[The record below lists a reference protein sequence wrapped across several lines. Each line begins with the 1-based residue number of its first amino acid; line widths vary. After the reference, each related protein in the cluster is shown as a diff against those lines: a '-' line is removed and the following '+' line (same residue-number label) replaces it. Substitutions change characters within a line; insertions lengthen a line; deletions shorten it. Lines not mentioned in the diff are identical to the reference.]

1 MKKLGIILSSIP
13 ERFASLDIGSLTK
26 LNKCSE
32 IELTIVIDLH
42 SKVAPN
48 QEILELLKG
57 RGIKVLS
64 GYFGNPGLT
73 RNHGLINSQSEWVL
87 FWDDDDIPN
96 YDFATEL
103 AQGNLLDSK
112 QALHVFEY
120 VESKTGSAQ
129 NKNFSNSNDFDSNCS
144 SLATRLGIW
153 RCVFLR
159 RRLGNL
165 FFPSLIM
172 GEDQCFV
179 YVQNF
184 SNIEICF
191 HHENLYTYL
200 KHSGNQLTSQKLK
213 RERVLEAWNLTSS
226 VGSETPMNDLSQKL
240 LCNIFVTSIVQCG
253 FLDVFRNDGL
263 SNLLKNYRNRN
274 ITLGNIMSIVFIKL
288 LRRSQ
293 IA

>member
-179 YVQNF
+179 CVQNF

>member
-1 MKKLGIILSSIP
+1 MKKFGIILSSIP
-13 ERFASLDIGSLTK
+13 ERFASLDIESLTK
-26 LNKCSE
+26 LNNCSE

-42 SKVAPN
+42 SKVTPN
-48 QEILELLKG
+48 QEILELLKDC
-57 RGIKVLS
+57 GIKVLS

-112 QALHVFEY
+112 HALHVFEY
-120 VESKTGSAQ
+120 VESNTTSFQ
-129 NKNFSNSNDFDSNCS
+129 NINFSNSSDFDSNCS

-172 GEDQCFV
+172 GEDQCFM

-184 SNIEICF
+184 SNSEICF
-191 HHENLYTYL
+191 HHKNLYTYL
-200 KHSGNQLTSQKLK
+200 KHSGNQLTSQKLNRK
-213 RERVLEAWNLTSS
+213 RVLEAWNLISS
-226 VGSETPMNDLSQKL
+226 IESETPMNDLSQKL

-253 FLDVFRNDGL
+253 FISVFRNDGL
-263 SNLLKNYRNRN
+263 RNLLKNFRNRN
-274 ITLGNIMSIVFIKL
+274 FTLGNIMRVVLIKL
-288 LRRSQ
+288 LRRPQ